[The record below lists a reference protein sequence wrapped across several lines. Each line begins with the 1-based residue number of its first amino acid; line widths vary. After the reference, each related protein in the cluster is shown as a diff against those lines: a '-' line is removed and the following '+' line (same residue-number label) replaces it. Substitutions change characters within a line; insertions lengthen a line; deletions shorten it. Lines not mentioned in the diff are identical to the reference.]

1 MEPVRRGPVGRS
13 VTMGVEFLM
22 GKRPL
27 EFLLEKPVARLRN
40 VDTFIP
46 EVESKLFDSVTAIGN
61 EP

>member
-1 MEPVRRGPVGRS
+1 M
-13 VTMGVEFLM
+13 TMGVEFLM

-40 VDTFIP
+40 VDAFIP
-46 EVESKLFDSVTAIGN
+46 EVESTLFDSVTAIGN